1 MKTRADDVQDNLIV
15 LGSQS
20 VVTTPLGAA
29 VVFSC
34 TYSMTVEVASEDYTV
49 TGASVVDTLSGT
61 GSLVAGFAMTLN
73 HGDSA
78 TFFLGSEMSVEI
90 NWSITRLSTMTFHL
104 NECKVQHGTT
114 LITIVSGG
122 CYAEALAVVPNA
134 TKQGFNFK
142 TFKGAGETDSD
153 QMIKCKLNICEV
165 GQCTNPI
172 ADSQCPATGDEKYYG
187 YRI

>member
-1 MKTRADDVQDNLIV
+1 MLD
-15 LGSQS
+15 
-20 VVTTPLGAA
+20 
-29 VVFSC
+29 
-34 TYSMTVEVASEDYTV
+34 MTFKNQFWPKIN
-49 TGASVVDTLSGT
+49 
-61 GSLVAGFAMTLN
+61 GFYALTIG
-73 HGDSA
+73 HHP
-78 TFFLGSEMSVEI
+78 

-104 NECKVQHGTT
+104 NECTVQHGTT
-114 LITIVSGG
+114 IITIVNGG

-142 TFKGAGETDSD
+142 TFKGAGETDPD